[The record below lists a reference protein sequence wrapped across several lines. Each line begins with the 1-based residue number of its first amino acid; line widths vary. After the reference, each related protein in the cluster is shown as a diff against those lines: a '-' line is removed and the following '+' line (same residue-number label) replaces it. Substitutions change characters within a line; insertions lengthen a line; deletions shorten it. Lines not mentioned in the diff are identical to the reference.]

1 MSFTTIEE
9 YNNYLAE
16 KKDNVDII
24 EYIKEINKLEYNID
38 ISFIDEFIKLV
49 DENICCI
56 HPLMLQKYGISKPS
70 QHNFINNKDYQLDKF
85 DESPPSRGPYRHEF
99 YIHPNI
105 FKICLIRSQ
114 TTQVYVRYYI
124 LLEKSIKYYKEY
136 RKKLSDKY
144 VSELENKILQKDNII
159 DKLQEQI
166 DLLKKNY
173 ENQTLVQYQY
183 HDEHIDSTRK
193 IVNFFCE
200 HIDDI
205 KEKLEETSNN
215 IKLISKNLD
224 IITENKICR
233 NNEYLNIEYLIIVSS
248 FIFILLYYTDINLKI
263 IKNLYYN
270 LIEQLYYIL
279 LFIYNLMNK

>member
-9 YNNYLAE
+9 YNNYLAGG
-16 KKDNVDII
+16 KSDVDII

-49 DENICCI
+49 DENTCCI
-56 HPLMLQKYGISKPS
+56 HPSMLQKYGISKLD
-70 QHNFINNKDYQLDKF
+70 QHNFINNKDYQLGKL
-85 DESPPSRGPYRHEF
+85 DESPPSRGPYRHEY

-233 NNEYLNIEYLIIVSS
+233 NNEYLNIEYLINPHHQILQNHSHHYIFHLLLIV
-248 FIFILLYYTDINLKI
+248 
-263 IKNLYYN
+263 
-270 LIEQLYYIL
+270 
-279 LFIYNLMNK
+279 

>member
-114 TTQVYVRYYI
+114 TTQVYIRYYI

-136 RKKLSDKY
+136 QKKLTDKY
-144 VSELENKILQKDNII
+144 VIDSNNEIVQKNNII

-166 DLLKKNY
+166 DLSKKRY
-173 ENQTLVQYQY
+173 ENHMVDQQKYRE
-183 HDEHIDSTRK
+183 EHIDSTRK
-193 IVNFFCE
+193 IINFFCE
-200 HIDDI
+200 QIDDI
-205 KEKLEETSNN
+205 NNN
-215 IKLISKNLD
+215 IKLIAEKIDDTNNNIKLIAEKID
-224 IITENKICR
+224 IIVENKICR
-233 NNEYLNIEYLIIVSS
+233 SNEHSTIEYLIIVCS
-248 FIFILLYYTDINLKI
+248 FIFIISYYNDIDLKM
-263 IKNLYYN
+263 IKILYYN
-270 LIEQLYYIL
+270 LIEY
-279 LFIYNLMNK
+279 IYNLINK